1 MRTISAQIS
10 IYPLRHRFIGRV
22 VGGALNALQS
32 YDIDVTTGPMSTS
45 IAGEDIEVF
54 SAVRACFLAACAA
67 GDVAMVMTVSNACR
81 LDPAADRMGTE
92 K

>member
-10 IYPLRHRFIGRV
+10 IYPLRRRSIGSV
-22 VGGALNALQS
+22 IEGTLNALQS

-54 SAVRACFLAACAA
+54 SAVRACFLTACAA
-67 GDVAMVMTVSNACR
+67 GDAVMVMTVSNACS
-81 LDPAADRMGTE
+81 LNAAADRRATE